1 MSKKKENSDSRKVQ
15 RDYGSNIRSKQN
27 GNRKYKSNLFQTLF
41 MRSKEDAL
49 SLYNAI
55 NGSDYKDLEHFEFI
69 ALENVLFMQMEND
82 ISFIFDRTLNIY
94 EHQSTYNPNMPLRGL
109 FYFADLYR
117 KILTRPEDLYSRRKI
132 YLPNPKYVV
141 FYNGTEKCFEEEQK
155 VLHLS
160 DSFEK
165 ADKSGD
171 FEWTAVM
178 ININQGKNKELMEKC
193 KALKDYSIFVAMV
206 RENSCNADIKDAI
219 IKAVDDCIRMGI
231 LKDFLLENRKEVEEL
246 FWDEMD
252 EEIIK
257 EIMREDYIELG
268 IEQGREQGREEERVN
283 TERERMRAERA
294 EEELKRL
301 RARLVT
307 MGITE

>member
-1 MSKKKENSDSRKVQ
+1 MQSSITCAILSYNISGTHFFTIGCSDRKNPLMKK
-15 RDYGSNIRSKQN
+15 
-27 GNRKYKSNLFQTLF
+27 
-41 MRSKEDAL
+41 
-49 SLYNAI
+49 
-55 NGSDYKDLEHFEFI
+55 
-69 ALENVLFMQMEND
+69 QM
-82 ISFIFDRTLNIY
+82 
-94 EHQSTYNPNMPLRGL
+94 
-109 FYFADLYR
+109 
-117 KILTRPEDLYSRRKI
+117 K
-132 YLPNPKYVV
+132 
-141 FYNGTEKCFEEEQK
+141 
-155 VLHLS
+155 
-160 DSFEK
+160 
-165 ADKSGD
+165 
-171 FEWTAVM
+171 
-178 ININQGKNKELMEKC
+178 KC
-193 KALKDYSIFVAMV
+193 KVLKDYSIFVAMV

-252 EEIIK
+252 EEIIQ

-268 IEQGREQGREEERVN
+268 IEQGREEERVN